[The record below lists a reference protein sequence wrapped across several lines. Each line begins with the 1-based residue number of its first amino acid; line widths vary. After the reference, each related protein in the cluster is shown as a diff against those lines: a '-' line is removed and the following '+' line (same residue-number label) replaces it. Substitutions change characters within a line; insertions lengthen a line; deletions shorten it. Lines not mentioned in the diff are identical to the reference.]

1 MYLIGHRGNSATAPE
16 NTMTS
21 FQMAL
26 DLGASGVE
34 LDVAFTRDNQIVVF
48 HDVVLDRTTDGK
60 GLLKSKDYDS
70 VKSLDAGS
78 WFSSKFAGEKVPLLE
93 DVFST
98 FGRSAQRII
107 VELKG
112 EQEKRQL
119 LATKVIS
126 LIEKY
131 TLQEQI
137 QLLVYD
143 FPTLDFL
150 YSQEK
155 FRNISVQFFAGVYF
169 HPFPYVFQ
177 IEMNFKPVPRLI
189 RIGLLHFTDVQFSKI
204 HAFGLDYQIS
214 EKLIA
219 DLTAK
224 NLEVLF
230 GARQAI
236 SIEQALQLKSW
247 GITGIMRNDITPFL
261 GLI

>member
-150 YSQEK
+150 YSQDQRCQSLIFLQKYHMLQHLVELEIQK
-155 FRNISVQFFAGVYF
+155 SHSHLLQNILLPLN
-169 HPFPYVFQ
+169 H
-177 IEMNFKPVPRLI
+177 L
-189 RIGLLHFTDVQFSKI
+189 RIH
-204 HAFGLDYQIS
+204 
-214 EKLIA
+214 
-219 DLTAK
+219 
-224 NLEVLF
+224 
-230 GARQAI
+230 
-236 SIEQALQLKSW
+236 
-247 GITGIMRNDITPFL
+247 
-261 GLI
+261 